1 MSAFAVS
8 DKHEPQVIDNASKPK
23 NVELL
28 ARLESLLS
36 RAERLET
43 QIKDMEATVCPDQYG
58 S

>member
-1 MSAFAVS
+1 MSQFAAVDS
-8 DKHEPQVIDNASKPK
+8 AKPRIIESVSKPK

-43 QIKDMEATVCPDQYG
+43 QIKDMEAPVCLDQYG